1 MSAGSMER
9 EADRLVVEVNDL
21 GIVYRG
27 ARGTSTAARNVTFN
41 VGRGEIFGLVGETG
55 SGKSTVLRS
64 IIGLLHR
71 NALVERGRIVVAG
84 HDITGA
90 GKEELMRLRR
100 SHMAMVFQDPL
111 RALNPVMTVGAQLAE
126 GVRATGERDAQVIR
140 RRIVE
145 ALDQVGIADPAIRMR
160 AFPHE
165 LSGGLRQRVS
175 IAAAIIRSPAL
186 LLADEP
192 TTALDVTIQDQI
204 LTLLRTLCREL
215 GMSVVL
221 VTHDMGVV
229 AETCDKVGVLY
240 AGRMVE
246 TGDVATVLTRP
257 AHPYTAGLLRSI
269 PRLGEKRARLQVIG
283 GKPPDLSVEIS
294 GCPFASRCDHRVAD
308 CVTREPVLATYGAG
322 QATACWRH
330 GELRHALVG
339 EAV

>member
-1 MSAGSMER
+1 
-9 EADRLVVEVNDL
+9 
-21 GIVYRG
+21 
-27 ARGTSTAARNVTFN
+27 VTFS
-41 VGRGEIFGLVGETG
+41 VQRGEIFGLVGETG

-71 NALVERGRIVVAG
+71 NAFVEKGRIVVAG
-84 HDITGA
+84 HKVTGA
-90 GKEELMRLRR
+90 SKEDLVRLRR

-111 RALNPVMTVGAQLAE
+111 RALNPVMTVAAQLAE
-126 GVRATGERDAQVIR
+126 GVRATGERDATVIR
-140 RRIVE
+140 RRILE

-204 LTLLRTLCREL
+204 LTLLRTLCRDL
-215 GMSVVL
+215 GMSVVF

-257 AHPYTAGLLRSI
+257 AHPYTAGLLSSI
-269 PRLGEKRARLQVIG
+269 PRLGEKRTRLQVIPG
-283 GKPPDLSVEIS
+283 RPPDLSVDIS
-294 GCPFASRCDHRVAD
+294 GCPFAPRCDYRVAE
-308 CVTREPVLATYGAG
+308 CEARESLLMPHGKV
-322 QATACWRH
+322 QSTACWRH
-330 GELRHALVG
+330 EELRDALVP
-339 EAV
+339 EVT

>member
-1 MSAGSMER
+1 MRGAP
-9 EADRLVVEVNDL
+9 AQTHDVAPIVTVDNL

-27 ARGTSTAARNVTFN
+27 PRGTSTAARNVTFSL
-41 VGRGEIFGLVGETG
+41 GQGEIFGLVGETG

-71 NALVERGRIVVAG
+71 NAFVEQGTIVVAG
-84 HDITGA
+84 HDVTGA
-90 GKEELMRLRR
+90 SKEDLMRLRR

-126 GVRATGERDAQVIR
+126 GVRVTGERDATVIR
-140 RRIVE
+140 RRILD

-204 LTLLRTLCREL
+204 LTLLRSLCRDL
-215 GMSVVL
+215 GMSVIL

-229 AETCDKVGVLY
+229 AETCDKVGVMY
-240 AGRMVE
+240 AGQMVE
-246 TGDVATVLTRP
+246 TGDVATVLATP
-257 AHPYTAGLLRSI
+257 SHPYTSGLMGSI
-269 PRLGEKRARLQVIG
+269 PRLGEKRARLQVIEG
-283 GKPPDLSVEIS
+283 RPPDLSVEMS
-294 GCPFASRCDHRVAD
+294 GCPFASRCAYRLAECDV
-308 CVTREPVLATYGAG
+308 REPVLAPHGKS

-330 GELRHALVG
+330 DELRQTLVRG
-339 EAV
+339 MT